1 MLKVLEQCTPA
12 GKVPSEAKDVDD
24 AGPDKKKPHF
34 DAVND
39 RPMLAKISSA
49 GLTNSK
55 LPPVTDE
62 LTKQQA
68 QAQQKKHAA
77 KTCTG
82 SLCPVVSKNGVSG
95 YEQAS
100 ASAAMSADI
109 SRMMPLAGTNPR
121 IGGKR
126 RPLRLVLLVEDGVW
140 PEYTLHEEGSWAA
153 HRKFLSLEQRHAEAR
168 PCLRANIHKTEIR
181 GPKTAPYVVYMMHIR
196 TAFTVRGLARRY
208 SDFVQL
214 DNDLRAHFKGTPTN
228 IPSLPAKRYLG
239 QLSPEFVQ
247 DRRRQLQEYLDHLM
261 MSVTFAH
268 SAPMLG
274 FLQVCP
280 YSIRTHAHART
291 HTYTHARTHSRAR
304 THTCTSYTTPYDCQ
318 RSMYTYIEMHQTS
331 WFVHVCGYVCVC
343 ARAPA

>member
-12 GKVPSEAKDVDD
+12 GKVPSETKDVDD
-24 AGPDKKKPHF
+24 AGPDRKTPDF

-39 RPMLAKISSA
+39 RPMLAKVSSA

-95 YEQAS
+95 YEQAG

-109 SRMMPLAGTNPR
+109 SRMMPLAGSNPR

-214 DNDLRAHFKGTPTN
+214 DSDLRAHFKGSPTN
-228 IPSLPAKRYLG
+228 IPSLPGKRYLG

-268 SAPMLG
+268 SAPMLD
-274 FLQVCP
+274 FLQV
-280 YSIRTHAHART
+280 
-291 HTYTHARTHSRAR
+291 
-304 THTCTSYTTPYDCQ
+304 
-318 RSMYTYIEMHQTS
+318 
-331 WFVHVCGYVCVC
+331 YVT
-343 ARAPA
+343 